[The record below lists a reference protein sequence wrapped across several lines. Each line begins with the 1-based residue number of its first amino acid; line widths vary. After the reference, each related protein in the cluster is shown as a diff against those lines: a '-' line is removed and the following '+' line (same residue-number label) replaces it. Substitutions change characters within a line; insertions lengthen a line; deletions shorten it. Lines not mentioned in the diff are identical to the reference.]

1 MKRLSLA
8 ELKAKTNVVA
18 KTEFITGGNGGEDG
32 CHFTLSFTAT
42 SSVTGGIITGRASAQ
57 IEPDRSLFVEVSE
70 AGTHTEP
77 ASLDES

>member
-32 CHFTLSFTAT
+32 CHFTAEQLAKMIADSK
-42 SSVTGGIITGRASAQ
+42 
-57 IEPDRSLFVEVSE
+57 LK
-70 AGTHTEP
+70 
-77 ASLDES
+77 L